1 MTKRAPKT
9 NPVAVN
15 DGLMNVVTGSG
26 TGADK
31 TTYDRY
37 TGGGLVLDHEAIN
50 AYRTSGLAR
59 KVHDLPP
66 FEMTREWR
74 SWQAEATQVE
84 RLENEEKRLG
94 LRDKYREA
102 LILARLTGGA
112 LIVMGLSGSSESAAR
127 VPSKL
132 RYVHVFPKQSVA
144 LGPIDKDIESDNFG
158 NPSHYEVN
166 GVKLHPSRCIPVI
179 SNKVPSETFMGGSFW
194 GDPLLTALG
203 RAMKNCDATQ
213 NNIAALVPEA
223 KTDIIGIPGLTTLL
237 MNAEYESALTKRM
250 AVTALFKSVHNA
262 TLIDSAVQGGA
273 GETWE
278 QRTLSFGGLPDIQR
292 TFNVLLAAVSD
303 IPYTRLFGESPGGL
317 QTSGDNEQRDFERM
331 IRSKQDVEL
340 RPILERIDPHLI
352 STALNSVPASVHWR
366 FAPLSTMNE
375 KEAAEVDSKNATTWK
390 TLVDAAIV
398 PSEVAYAAVKN
409 NLIETGRYGGVEA
422 AYEDYERGLDVDELV
437 PEIEA
442 QTPVADALT
451 DEEFDELAR
460 QVADDMSGG
469 NTDGKTK
476 VQRLMAWLRGEK

>member
-1 MTKRAPKT
+1 MTKRATKT

-31 TTYDRY
+31 SAYDRY
-37 TGGGLVLDHEAIN
+37 GFAGLVSDHEAIN
-50 AYRTSGLAR
+50 AYRSSGLAR
-59 KVHDLPP
+59 KIHDLPP

-74 SWQAEATQVE
+74 SWQADANQIEKLEAE
-84 RLENEEKRLG
+84 ENRLSV
-94 LRDKYREA
+94 RDKYREA

-112 LIVMGLSGSSESAAR
+112 LIVMGLSGSSSQAVR
-127 VPSKL
+127 GPSKL
-132 RYVHVFPKQSVA
+132 RYIHVFPKQSVG
-144 LGPIDKDIESDNFG
+144 LGPLDRDIESPNFG
-158 NPSHYEVN
+158 NPSHYEIQ
-166 GVKLHPSRCIPVI
+166 GVKIHPSRCIPVI
-179 SNKVPSETFMGGSFW
+179 ANKVPSDTFLGGSFW
-194 GDPLLTALG
+194 GDPLLMSLG

-262 TLIDSAVQGGA
+262 TLIDSAVQGGV

-278 QRTLSFGGLPDIQR
+278 QRQLSFGGLPEIQR
-292 TFNVLLAAVSD
+292 TFNVLLSAVSD

-317 QTSGDNEQRDFERM
+317 NTSGDNEQRDFERM

-340 RPILERIDPHLI
+340 RPILERMDPHLI
-352 STALNSVPASVHWR
+352 ATALNTVPASVHWR
-366 FAPLSTMNE
+366 FSPLSVLNE

-398 PSEVAYAAVKN
+398 PSEVAYSVVKN
-409 NLIETGRYGGVEA
+409 QLIESGRNGGAEA
-422 AYEDYERGLDVDELV
+422 AYEEYERGLSVEELV
-437 PEIEA
+437 SEVEVETPAMAMDVIPEIESFA
-442 QTPVADALT
+442 G
-451 DEEFDELAR
+451 ESRME
-460 QVADDMSGG
+460 
-469 NTDGKTK
+469 
-476 VQRLMAWLRGEK
+476 RLMAWLRGEK